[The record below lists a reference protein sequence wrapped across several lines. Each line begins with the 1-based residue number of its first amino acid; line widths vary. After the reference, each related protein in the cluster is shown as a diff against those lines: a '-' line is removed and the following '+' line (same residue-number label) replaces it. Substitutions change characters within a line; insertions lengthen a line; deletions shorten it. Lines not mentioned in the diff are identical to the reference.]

1 MNSAQTIVSESPSL
15 IKRTVQSMINF
26 VKNNLKW
33 LVIAAVVAVVA
44 AVLIKK
50 FVKKPEAVPQTTTP
64 SVEGFDDGSSTLR
77 IFHVDWCGHC
87 KKMVPE
93 FNKLMGVAEDDL
105 ETAEKEINVKDKA
118 VKLVKINPEQS
129 TDGGELAKKYDVQ
142 GFPTIILTTGGK
154 DIHYEGGPSVDS
166 LKSFLESN
174 L

>member
-1 MNSAQTIVSESPSL
+1 MNSSQSIVSESPSL
-15 IKRTVQSMINF
+15 IKRTVQSVANF
-26 VKNNLKW
+26 IRNNLKW
-33 LVIAAVVAVVA
+33 LVIAAVVAVIA

-50 FVKKPEAVPQTTTP
+50 FIKKPEAVPQTTTP

-93 FNKLMGVAEDDL
+93 FNKLMGLAENDDS
-105 ETAEKEINVKDKA
+105 TSEKDINVKDKS

-129 TDGGELAKKYDVQ
+129 TDGGDLAKKYNVQ
-142 GFPTIILTTGGK
+142 GYPTIIFTTGGK
-154 DIHYEGGPSVDS
+154 DIQYEGGPSVDS